1 MRCEVCGREAM
12 NPEANY
18 CDYCGNSF
26 REAGFQA
33 EVKRQQEEPE
43 KKMPATGGQ
52 VPTQWFL
59 GVMCLPFV
67 PAIGVFAYLGVLFY
81 WGFSNNINDSRKS
94 FGRATLIFTG
104 VMVMLLMAMMPS
116 LEAFL
121 AGDMSALTEMLGG
134 Q

>member
-18 CDYCGNSF
+18 CDYCGTSF

-33 EVKRQQEEPE
+33 EVKREQAASES
-43 KKMPATGGQ
+43 KTATTGGQ
-52 VPTQWFL
+52 VPMVWFL

-67 PAIGVFAYLGVLFY
+67 PMVGAFAYLGVLLY

-94 FGRATLIFTG
+94 FARATLIFT
-104 VMVMLLMAMMPS
+104 VAILMLLMAMMPS

-121 AGDMSALTEMLGG
+121 AGDMSALTGLMGG

>member
-18 CDYCGNSF
+18 CDYCGTSF
-26 REAGFQA
+26 REAGFRA
-33 EVKRQQEEPE
+33 EIKKEQEAPGQ
-43 KKMPATGGQ
+43 KTAATGGQ
-52 VPTQWFL
+52 VPMLWFL

-67 PAIGVFAYLGVLFY
+67 PVIGAFAYLGVLFY
-81 WGFSNNINDSRKS
+81 WSFSDQIQDSRKS
-94 FGRATLIFTG
+94 FGRATLIFTAAL
-104 VMVMLLMAMMPS
+104 VVLLMMMMPS

-121 AGDMSALTEMLGG
+121 AGDMSALTGMFSG

>member
-18 CDYCGNSF
+18 CDYCGTSF
-26 REAGFQA
+26 RESGFQA
-33 EVKRQQEEPE
+33 EIKREQAAAES
-43 KKMPATGGQ
+43 KTPATGGQ
-52 VPTQWFL
+52 VPMVWFL

-67 PAIGVFAYLGVLFY
+67 PAIGAFAYLGVLFY
-81 WGFSNNINDSRKS
+81 WSFSNNINDSRKS

-104 VMVMLLMAMMPS
+104 AMVLLLTAMMPS
-116 LEAFL
+116 MEAFL
-121 AGDMSALTEMLGG
+121 TGDMSALAGMMGG

>member
-18 CDYCGNSF
+18 CDYCGTSF

-33 EVKRQQEEPE
+33 EVKREQADPE
-43 KKMPATGGQ
+43 KKTVATGGQ
-52 VPTQWFL
+52 VPTLWFL

-67 PAIGVFAYLGVLFY
+67 PMIGAFAYLGVLFY

-121 AGDMSALTEMLGG
+121 AGDMSALMGG
-134 Q
+134 V